1 MSKIDFKYKNQDLDF
16 NIKVTNEDGEE
27 LFFNGRGRHHKEEHV
42 QILEILLKQL
52 KEKLWER

>member
-1 MSKIDFKYKNQDLDF
+1 MLDFTYKNQDLDF

-27 LFFNGRGRHHKEEHV
+27 LFFNGRGRRHKDEHV

>member
-1 MSKIDFKYKNQDLDF
+1 MLDFTYQNQDLDF

-27 LFFNGRGRHHKEEHV
+27 LFFNGLGRRHKDEHI

-52 KEKLWER
+52 KEKL